1 MKKIYSILGIIFI
14 ATSFYVAQLVFAAGD
29 YSIVMKVPYY
39 TMNNANT
46 PTGTFESK
54 FNFNDQNYISVK
66 SVKYSVGAALQ
77 QPIDARSDGRY
88 YTLTVPVALIGP
100 DQASVTYSD
109 MKSAS
114 DSLSVT
120 INNTPTDISKGQIGY
135 GLLRKTNVSDQSGR
149 TLSPDITTS
158 GKMLFYQEYLV
169 GTDGYNKVDPGNY
182 TVTIS
187 SNGKVINSFSFCLPS
202 FTSTTGV
209 KVGNV
214 VCNSNVLL
222 GQNTNSNTSTQS
234 GNSASTTT
242 NNQTTT
248 QTANGGTT
256 TTTQTAT
263 GGTNNQATQGTQS
276 AQGGITPSYTVTIG
290 NPIFIKGANND
301 LAQFNVP
308 LLYKLPAD
316 PTNKTKV
323 NGSLQTVIY
332 KKNELKKV
340 EESAPFGTQNV
351 IFNTQSLWSYQWA
364 GLTSGNEYVIYFY
377 DKTTG
382 SKSSYVSLKYGA
394 DGKLAA
400 TIISTLPSWT
410 SGVTTPANGGVANPT
425 SSNGLTFNFLPDVY
439 LQTLKAKGSV
449 KFTGTNTG
457 TLGGAITLTPVAYNG
472 TKLTTE
478 TFTILDTTVEPGN
491 TYPFEFTFKQK
502 LPIGVSVSKI
512 EVDSSNVTVTP
523 RATPQSSGTTD
534 VITGSDGKK
543 TTFSITKAEYDAG
556 KKTIA
561 LVGNITY
568 TDDFV
573 ATNKYNKILA
583 DIYSGGTKTSTKN
596 IIFTKTATGK
606 LDFNSVITDVDPS
619 KKPDS
624 FKIRDTS
631 AEITSK
637 SFSIPTGT
645 GNGNGSAIQ
654 TSGLIRFSAK
664 STTYTG
670 TTISGSITPTVQGS
684 DLKIKGELTYFKVVG
699 NPATADVKN
708 AGRISFHLID
718 GENKVSQIKVDQLA
732 DGIPLQYDIPYQFE
746 ITFPNYNRYLDQ
758 EGVPT
763 NLTTRPVPFKL
774 QIIEDQLSAKS
785 EALTVVSTAQQSGNQ
800 SFNTDSL
807 TASDG
812 TKVKFAFNS
821 KDPVATSGKTEI
833 MFDGSV
839 TYSSFAN
846 TSKLGKLQFVTY
858 DKSSKIVKTESL
870 ELMQSVIDENMPQA
884 FTESLTIDSVNGP
897 FTIKIK
903 DTGLGVESK
912 SFSLSKINSNNGNNS
927 SAQSD
932 SATVQSGPGAG
943 TKIDFNVTPYYKES
957 TSQAWADASVTYHF
971 PDKSKDYSGGTTVFN
986 LYDKDGGLVGTKTFG
1001 ELQVLVDDNE
1011 YKFNASTLVFD
1022 NATPAKAPFT
1032 LKVVEK
1038 DFNVTSKAFS
1048 VNKTNGNP
1056 GDNSNDNTDQPADQ
1070 SGTSQNRISLM
1081 NPLKDGLDSI
1091 PAIVAVLVR
1100 DIVIP
1105 IAVPFLALA
1114 IIYTGFL
1121 FVQARGNADKLK
1133 EAKAALKWTLIGG
1146 AIILG
1151 AYVIAT
1157 ALQATIADI
1166 VR

>member
-1 MKKIYSILGIIFI
+1 MTIVTIVVSG
-14 ATSFYVAQLVFAAGD
+14 SVLVQFVEAD
-29 YSIVMKVPYY
+29 FQVTDPYY
-39 TMNNANT
+39 KTVFNF
-46 PTGTFESK
+46 PGTFSYNSTQYFLALEKVTAGS
-54 FNFNDQNYISVK
+54 NPLSNG
-66 SVKYSVGAALQ
+66 KY
-77 QPIDARSDGRY
+77 DAK
-88 YTLTVPVALIGP
+88 VALGVFGTNTVMDGVDDYVNKNFIVKIKKKGTT
-100 DQASVTYSD
+100 TY
-109 MKSAS
+109 
-114 DSLSVT
+114 L
-120 INNTPTDISKGQIGY
+120 
-135 GLLRKTNVSDQSGR
+135 GLLEIENENITKGTNGILKYIGFSSFNNGF
-149 TLSPDITTS
+149 S
-158 GKMLFYQEYLV
+158 
-169 GTDGYNKVDPGNY
+169 VDPGEYAIDLLMKGQLGY
-182 TVTIS
+182 TVADNID
-187 SNGKVINSFSFCLPS
+187 ICLPS
-202 FTSTTGV
+202 FDPDGPNPKIGNITCGNNSNSQNSYDGTTANGTNNPATP
-209 KVGNV
+209 GNQPAQGG
-214 VCNSNVLL
+214 NSNV
-222 GQNTNSNTSTQS
+222 
-234 GNSASTTT
+234 
-242 NNQTTT
+242 
-248 QTANGGTT
+248 
-256 TTTQTAT
+256 
-263 GGTNNQATQGTQS
+263 
-276 AQGGITPSYTVTIG
+276 YTVTIG
-290 NPIFIKGANND
+290 NPVFIKGANND
-301 LAQFNVP
+301 IAQFNIP

-316 PTNKTKV
+316 PTNKTKI

-351 IFNTQSLWSYQWA
+351 LFNTQSMWSYQWT
-364 GLTSGNEYVIYFY
+364 GLTTGNEYVVYFY
-377 DKTTG
+377 DKTTN

-394 DGKLAA
+394 DGKLIA
-400 TIISTLPSWT
+400 TVITVLPSWT
-410 SGVTTPANGGVANPT
+410 ANISVPANGGVANPT
-425 SSNGLTFNFLPDVY
+425 SINGLTFSFLPDVY
-439 LQTLKAKGSV
+439 LQKLKAKGSV
-449 KFTGTNTG
+449 KFTGANSG
-457 TLGGAITLTPVAYNG
+457 TLGGTIILTPVAYNG
-472 TKLTTE
+472 TKLPAE
-478 TFTILDTTVEPGN
+478 TFTLPSTAVESGN
-491 TYPFEFTFKQK
+491 TYPLEFTLKQTI
-502 LPIGVSVSKI
+502 PVGVSISKI
-512 EVDSSNVTVTP
+512 EIDSSNASVAP
-523 RATPQSSGTTD
+523 RTTAQSSGATD

-543 TTFSITKAEYDAG
+543 TTFSITKAEYDAS

-596 IIFTKTATGK
+596 IVFTKTATGR

-631 AEITSK
+631 AEVTSK

-645 GNGNGSAIQ
+645 GQGNNSATQ

-670 TTISGSITPTVQGS
+670 TTVSGSITPTVQGS
-684 DLKIKGELTYFKVVG
+684 DLKIKGELTYFRIVG
-699 NPATADVKN
+699 NPAIADVKN

-732 DGIPLQYDIPYQFE
+732 DGIPLEYDLPYQFE
-746 ITFPNYNRYLDQ
+746 VTFTNYNRYLDQ

-763 NLTTRPVPFKL
+763 NLTIRPVPFKV

-785 EALTVVSTAQQSGNQ
+785 EALTVVTAAQQTNNQ
-800 SFNTDSL
+800 GTTDSL

-821 KDPVATSGKTEI
+821 KDPVASGGKTEV

-858 DKSSKIVKTESL
+858 DKSNKIVKTESL

-884 FTESLTIDSVNGP
+884 FTESLSIDSTNGP
-897 FTIKIK
+897 FTLKIK

-912 SFSLSKINSNNGNNS
+912 AFALAKTSNTNNNASVPQTSSLTVSSGEFKGKKVDISVTSSKLIANANSDVKIAKAVPTFFATYAEAQGNTQPSIKVDGSVKYNDFGEFSGANTDKIGKIKLTLKGKSGVITTQDSLDIVNQSGMDISVPVPFTTTFSNIDKTQSPFTVEITEKDLGVTS
-927 SAQSD
+927 SAFRV
-932 SATVQSGPGAG
+932 AEAAG
-943 TKIDFNVTPYYKES
+943 DAGDTNGDGIIDENDAP
-957 TSQAWADASVTYHF
+957 ADDAS
-971 PDKSKDYSGGTTVFN
+971 
-986 LYDKDGGLVGTKTFG
+986 
-1001 ELQVLVDDNE
+1001 
-1011 YKFNASTLVFD
+1011 
-1022 NATPAKAPFT
+1022 TPG
-1032 LKVVEK
+1032 V
-1038 DFNVTSKAFS
+1038 
-1048 VNKTNGNP
+1048 
-1056 GDNSNDNTDQPADQ
+1056 
-1070 SGTSQNRISLM
+1070 SQNRISLG

-1121 FVQARGNADKLK
+1121 FVQARGNAEKLK